1 MYYINILFISITF
14 LWECS
19 GFFFVSW
26 VNCIYSEEWK
36 ISWQNTIL
44 SEIILNLWKAKER
57 KKEYIIQIFFYSK
70 HFDSFLMYITLK
82 IHSRLQKVNYMYYG
96 PLGFKTSS
104 WQAQYKNYTN
114 IMEEKKKKTN
124 ANINH
129 DAYRYNRFI
138 FFM

>member
-1 MYYINILFISITF
+1 
-14 LWECS
+14 
-19 GFFFVSW
+19 
-26 VNCIYSEEWK
+26 
-36 ISWQNTIL
+36 
-44 SEIILNLWKAKER
+44 
-57 KKEYIIQIFFYSK
+57 
-70 HFDSFLMYITLK
+70 
-82 IHSRLQKVNYMYYG
+82 MYYG

-114 IMEEKKKKTN
+114 IMEEKKKTN